1 MRDIEGSEN
10 GVGPPTNLQ
19 TTDSLVVYAD
29 YVCPF
34 SYLGTEVL
42 SNYLTDRESS
52 GLSSLSVE
60 WRPFDL
66 REPLRDA
73 RGAIRREI
81 DVEESLGAP
90 WSTVEELAG
99 RYGVEM
105 NLSSTTYRSVDSRKA
120 QQLALYVQ
128 DEHPDRFATVH
139 SWLFSALWRDGEDI
153 GDEETLVDIAGAAGI
168 DPASVRSV
176 LTESRYEQ
184 RLDEALSESDRENVT
199 GIPSFVYQGRT
210 AQGALPEE
218 SLQTLVESQ

>member
-10 GVGPPTNLQ
+10 GVGPPTSVR
-19 TTDSLVVYAD
+19 TDDSLVVYAD

-42 SNYLTDRESS
+42 SNYLTGRENR
-52 GLSSLSVE
+52 GLPSLSVE

-66 REPLRDA
+66 REPYRDSD
-73 RGAIRREI
+73 GTLRREV

-90 WSTVEELAG
+90 WSAVEELAG

-105 NLSSTTYRSVDSRKA
+105 NLSSPRYRTVDSKKA

-128 DEHPDRFATVH
+128 DEHPDRFGTVH
-139 SWLFSALWRDGEDI
+139 RWLFSALWRDSEDI

-176 LTESRYEQ
+176 FDDSAHRRHLE
-184 RLDEALSESDRENVT
+184 EALEESERENVT
-199 GIPSFVYQGRT
+199 GIPSFLYRGRT
-210 AQGALPEE
+210 AQGAVPEE

>member
-10 GVGPPTNLQ
+10 GVGPPTSVQ

-42 SNYLTDRESS
+42 SNYLTNRESR

-66 REPLRDA
+66 REPYRDSD
-73 RGAIRREI
+73 GTIRREI

-90 WSTVEELAG
+90 WSAVEELAS

-105 NLSSTTYRSVDSRKA
+105 NLSSPTYRTVDSRKA
-120 QQLALYVQ
+120 QQLSLYIQ
-128 DEHPDRFATVH
+128 DEHPDRFETVH
-139 SWLFSALWRDGEDI
+139 NWLFSALWRDGEDI
-153 GDEETLVDIAGAAGI
+153 GSDETLVDIAGAAGI
-168 DPASVRSV
+168 DPASVRSA
-176 LTESRYEQ
+176 LSDQRHEQ
-184 RLDEALSESDRENVT
+184 RLTEALDDPEREEIT
-199 GIPSFVYQGRT
+199 GIPSFVYQDRT
-210 AQGALPEE
+210 AQGAVPEG
-218 SLQTLVESQ
+218 SIQTLVENR